1 MTAAIRYFWI
11 FRGYL
16 TEGLEWSKEILK
28 LRHGVPTAARWKILS
43 MAGNVA
49 RYQGDY
55 EMARGMYEEGL
66 TEGRAAE
73 DLPQI
78 SLSCRGL
85 GGLALE
91 QGDHTTARRF
101 CEEALSAARKSNDK
115 FGIARSLNILGDLAR
130 AAGDDAAAIPLFEEA
145 LAICRQ
151 LDNKYSISNILTN
164 LAAAEYGEGDYTAAY
179 SHCAEGLRMLRES
192 GDKIGGDK
200 IAISY
205 ALDGFAAFAVR
216 RSEPELAARL
226 AGAAEH
232 LRESIRYNIEPAE
245 RRFRERYLAE
255 LHATFS
261 KADFIASYEQG
272 RKLKVEEAVAMA
284 LAETGGETET
294 DSNGKLQGNSSNEIG
309 EARTAIL
316 TPAASSPQETPAVV
330 AKPESQVSLDK
341 PETKRNWLLLGLLSL
356 FILTAGFFAYRSFA
370 PSRQIESIA
379 VMPFVNESGNADVEY
394 LSDGMTETLIKSLSQ
409 LPRLSV
415 KARSSVFR
423 YKGKDVSPQT
433 VGNEL
438 SVQAVLL
445 GRVIQRGDQLTLS
458 LELVDAGTENV
469 IWSEQ
474 YSRRQTDLVSLQS
487 EIAHDVSNKLRQK
500 LTGADEQQV
509 TKTYTENTEAYQLY
523 LRGRYHWNKR
533 TPQGL
538 QKSIEYFNQAVAV
551 DPAYALAYAGLAD
564 SYALLPFYADTESA
578 EAFPK
583 AKAAA
588 TKALEIDDL
597 LAEAHTTLAH
607 VRMWYEWDW
616 SGAER
621 GFKRAIELNSNYPTA
636 HHWYSLHLSFLERPQ
651 EALTEIRRA
660 YELDP
665 FSLSI
670 NLDMGVV
677 YFNARQYDEAIKQ
690 FYKTLEMNPDFFHAH
705 LFLADTYEQ
714 RGMYEEAAAAFEKV
728 ITLSGG
734 SVEMAAGLRNGYKA
748 SGERGYF
755 QEKLKLLEGRWRRE
769 KEGAYQIA
777 EFHASLGE
785 QDRALE
791 WLEKL
796 YERRDMSLVNL
807 RVTPKFDVLRSDPR
821 FQDLLRRVNLPQ

>member
-1 MTAAIRYFWI
+1 MIASGTKFGRYEIRSLI
-11 FRGYL
+11 GAGGMGEVYL
-16 TEGLEWSKEILK
+16 AEDTKLERKIAL
-28 LRHGVPTAARWKILS
+28 KILP
-43 MAGNVA
+43 
-49 RYQGDY
+49 
-55 EMARGMYEEGL
+55 
-66 TEGRAAE
+66 E
-73 DLPQI
+73 DLAKDADRMQRFVREAKSASALNHPNIITIYEIGETDNTHFIATEYIEGETLHSRLKKQPLNLKAALDIAIQI
-78 SLSCRGL
+78 AS
-85 GGLALE
+85 AL
-91 QGDHTTARRF
+91 D
-101 CEEALSAARKSNDK
+101 AAHRAGIIHRDVKPENVMIRPDGFVK
-115 FGIARSLNILGDLAR
+115 LLDFGIAKLTEKQGEIDLDSEAATAIKAHTTPGMIIGTANYMSPEQARGKQIDARTDIFSFGVMLYEMIAGKPPFEGENAMDVIGSILNKEPAALHQLMPDVPPEIERIINKALRKDREERYQTARDLLIDLKDIKQELEFQNKLERTASPNR
-130 AAGDDAAAIPLFEEA
+130 EEPHTQVFNA
-145 LAICRQ
+145 TTSDVAHTT
-151 LDNKYSISNILTN
+151 SG
-164 LAAAEYGEGDYTAAY
+164 AEYVISEIKRHKRGFVA
-179 SHCAEGLRMLRES
+179 GL
-192 GDKIGGDK
+192 I
-200 IAISY
+200 
-205 ALDGFAAFAVR
+205 V
-216 RSEPELAARL
+216 
-226 AGAAEH
+226 
-232 LRESIRYNIEPAE
+232 
-245 RRFRERYLAE
+245 
-255 LHATFS
+255 
-261 KADFIASYEQG
+261 
-272 RKLKVEEAVAMA
+272 
-284 LAETGGETET
+284 
-294 DSNGKLQGNSSNEIG
+294 
-309 EARTAIL
+309 
-316 TPAASSPQETPAVV
+316 
-330 AKPESQVSLDK
+330 
-341 PETKRNWLLLGLLSL
+341 LLLTSIGL
-356 FILTAGFFAYRSFA
+356 GYWFFSNRSA
-370 PSRQIESIA
+370 NIKQIESIA
-379 VMPFVNESGNADVEY
+379 VMPFVNESGNPDNEY
-394 LSDGMTETLIKSLSQ
+394 LSDGMTESLISSLSQ

-423 YKGKDVSPQT
+423 YKGKDVSLQT

-636 HHWYSLHLSFLERPQ
+636 HHWYSIHLSFLERPQ

-705 LFLADTYEQ
+705 LFLADAYEQ
-714 RGMYEEAAAAFEKV
+714 KGMYEEAATAFEKV
-728 ITLSGG
+728 ITLRGG

-755 QEKLKLLEGRWRRE
+755 QEKLKFLEGRWRRK

-777 EFHASLGE
+777 EVHASLGE

-791 WLEKL
+791 WLEKA

-807 RVTPKFDVLRSDPR
+807 RVTPKFDGLRSNPR
-821 FQDLLRRVNLPQ
+821 FQDLLRRVGLPQ

>member
-1 MTAAIRYFWI
+1 LL
-11 FRGYL
+11 L
-16 TEGLEWSKEILK
+16 TSI
-28 LRHGVPTAARWKILS
+28 
-43 MAGNVA
+43 
-49 RYQGDY
+49 
-55 EMARGMYEEGL
+55 
-66 TEGRAAE
+66 
-73 DLPQI
+73 
-78 SLSCRGL
+78 GL
-85 GGLALE
+85 GYWFFSN
-91 QGDHTTARRF
+91 R
-101 CEEALSAARKSNDK
+101 SA
-115 FGIARSLNILGDLAR
+115 NI
-130 AAGDDAAAIPLFEEA
+130 
-145 LAICRQ
+145 
-151 LDNKYSISNILTN
+151 K
-164 LAAAEYGEGDYTAAY
+164 
-179 SHCAEGLRMLRES
+179 
-192 GDKIGGDK
+192 
-200 IAISY
+200 
-205 ALDGFAAFAVR
+205 
-216 RSEPELAARL
+216 
-226 AGAAEH
+226 
-232 LRESIRYNIEPAE
+232 
-245 RRFRERYLAE
+245 
-255 LHATFS
+255 
-261 KADFIASYEQG
+261 
-272 RKLKVEEAVAMA
+272 
-284 LAETGGETET
+284 
-294 DSNGKLQGNSSNEIG
+294 
-309 EARTAIL
+309 
-316 TPAASSPQETPAVV
+316 
-330 AKPESQVSLDK
+330 
-341 PETKRNWLLLGLLSL
+341 
-356 FILTAGFFAYRSFA
+356 
-370 PSRQIESIA
+370 QIESIA
-379 VMPFVNESGNADVEY
+379 VLPFVNESGNPDNEY
-394 LSDGMTETLIKSLSQ
+394 LSDGMTETLISSLSQ

-636 HHWYSLHLSFLERPQ
+636 HYWYSLHLSFREQHQ

-705 LFLADTYEQ
+705 LFLADAYEQ
-714 RGMYEEAAAAFEKV
+714 KGMYEEAATAFEKV

-769 KEGAYQIA
+769 KEGAYRIA
-777 EFHASLGE
+777 EVHASLGE

-791 WLEKL
+791 WLEKV

-821 FQDLLRRVNLPQ
+821 FQDLLRRVGFTP